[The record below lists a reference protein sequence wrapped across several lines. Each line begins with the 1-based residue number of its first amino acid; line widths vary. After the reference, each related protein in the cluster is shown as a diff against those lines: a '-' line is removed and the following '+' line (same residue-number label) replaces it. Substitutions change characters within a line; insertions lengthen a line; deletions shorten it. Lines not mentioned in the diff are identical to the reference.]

1 MPELEEIKGKLD
13 VDGLV
18 CCLTLNKALQELEQ
32 YRAEGDEIGATVL
45 QAMIDGLIS
54 ALEPIEE

>member
-18 CCLTLNKALQELEQ
+18 CCLTLNKALEELEQ
-32 YRAEGDEIGATVL
+32 YRAEGDEVGATVL
-45 QAMIDGLIS
+45 QAMIDGHGNLLI
-54 ALEPIEE
+54 